1 MAEIFVGGEKE
12 LRGAINDWN
21 QEAIT
26 EFLLQRSIQWI
37 FNPPAGSHHSGIW
50 ECCIRTVW
58 KAINALLREQVL
70 EDEGLATLMCEVEN
84 IVNSRPLTKLSD
96 DPRDLEA
103 LTPNHLLLLQSGF
116 TLPPRIFRKGDLYS
130 RRRWHQIKYLSDVFW
145 RRWLKEFLP
154 SLQEWQKWLRPTSN
168 FEVGSLVASWK

>member
-1 MAEIFVGGEKE
+1 
-12 LRGAINDWN
+12 
-21 QEAIT
+21 
-26 EFLLQRSIQWI
+26 
-37 FNPPAGSHHSGIW
+37 
-50 ECCIRTVW
+50 
-58 KAINALLREQVL
+58 
-70 EDEGLATLMCEVEN
+70 MCEVEN

-145 RRWLKEFLP
+145 RRWLKDFLP
-154 SLQEWQKWLRPTSN
+154 SLQE
-168 FEVGSLVASWK
+168 